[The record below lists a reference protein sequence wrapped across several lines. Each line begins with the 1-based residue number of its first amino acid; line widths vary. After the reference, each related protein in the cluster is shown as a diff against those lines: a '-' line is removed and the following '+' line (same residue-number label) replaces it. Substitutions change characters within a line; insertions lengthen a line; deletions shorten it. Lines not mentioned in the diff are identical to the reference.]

1 MGILDKAIANSVP
14 VIPQP
19 VVRRISRR
27 YIAGDTLEEA
37 VATVRDLNEKGCV
50 ATIGRRR
57 PDAAGL
63 REGHRRA

>member
-14 VIPQP
+14 AIPRP

-37 VATVRDLNEKGCV
+37 VKVVRDLN
-50 ATIGRRR
+50 RR
-57 PDAAGL
+57 P
-63 REGHRRA
+63 